1 MLQDIDNRKMPLLDH
16 LVELRRRLMYCFAG
30 FIVAFA
36 CCFFFAEEIYD
47 FLVQPLADIYAGQPG
62 RRLIY
67 TALQEA
73 FLTYLKV
80 GLFGALFVTFPVF
93 AIQLWMFVA
102 PGLYRNEKGAFLP
115 YLFATPVFFAAGA
128 ALAYYFVFP
137 LAWTFFLG
145 FERGPEGGAL
155 PIMLEPKVNEYLGL
169 VMTLIF
175 AFGLC
180 FQLPVAITLL
190 ARAGIVTAKT
200 LGEKRKYAI
209 IVIFIV
215 AAILTPPDL
224 ISQFGL
230 AVPLMA
236 LYEASI
242 LSAKLVERRRARD
255 RAAREAE
262 VAG

>member
-1 MLQDIDNRKMPLLDH
+1 MLKDIDNRRMPLLDH
-16 LVELRRRLMYCFAG
+16 LVELRRRLMYCLAG
-30 FIVAFA
+30 FIVAFIA
-36 CCFFFAEEIYD
+36 CYVVAEPIYN
-47 FLVQPLADIYAGQPG
+47 FLVQPLADIYAGEPG

-80 GLFGALFVTFPVF
+80 ALFGALFVTFPIF

-102 PGLYRNEKGAFLP
+102 PGLYRNEKRAFLP
-115 YLFATPVFFAAGA
+115 YLVVTPVFFAAGA

-137 LAWTFFLG
+137 LAWRFFLG
-145 FERGPEGGAL
+145 FERGPGGDAL

-169 VMTLIF
+169 VMMLIF

-190 ARAGIVTAKT
+190 ARAGIVSAKT

-209 IVIFIV
+209 IGIFIV

-230 AVPLMA
+230 AVPLLL
-236 LYEASI
+236 LYELSI
-242 LSAKLVERRRARD
+242 LSAKVVERRRARAQ
-255 RAAREAE
+255 AAQEAE
-262 VAG
+262 AAG